1 MPVIKIR
8 EAHKKGE
15 LRWCIDLLDNDS
27 RIVLQSAEPLSRGQA
42 LAGAKALKHKGRT
55 SGIQVSEELEVKFD
69 LINDTKFRT
78 PDGDTCAENTD
89 AIKVL
94 LAEVEIVWEPPEADP
109 AHKEKQDDRT
119 LTKGIP
125 GS

>member
-15 LRWCIDLLDNDS
+15 LRWCIDLIDNDS
-27 RIVLQSAEPLSRGQA
+27 RIVLQSTEPLPKGQA

-78 PDGDTCAENTD
+78 LGGDTCAENPD

-94 LAEVEIVWEPPEADP
+94 LAEAEIVWEPPEADP